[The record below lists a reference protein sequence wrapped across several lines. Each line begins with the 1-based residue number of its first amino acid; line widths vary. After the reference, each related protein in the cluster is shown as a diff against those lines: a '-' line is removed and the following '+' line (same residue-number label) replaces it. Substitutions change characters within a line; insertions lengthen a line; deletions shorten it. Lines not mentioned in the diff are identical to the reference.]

1 MIFDGHSDI
10 FTDVTIRRLKGEINV
25 INQYHINNLR
35 KGNIEGGC
43 FVIWIDTPYVNK
55 PEKRL
60 GEILKSIKDE
70 LINNEEIVLVR
81 NMKEIE
87 IAKSMNKFY
96 IFLGMEGLSGI
107 GNNINKIHELYNFGV
122 RHCMLTWNEENL
134 LATGVK
140 GNKNRGLTSLGKKA
154 VKLIEEKNIILDVS
168 HLNEKSFW
176 DILNITKKP
185 IIASHSNS
193 KTICNVD
200 RNLSDQQLL
209 AIRDTKGIVGLNS
222 YSKFISDKIE
232 NQNIDGLIDQ
242 AKYIAYKIGVD
253 YLSLGFDF
261 LDFLENESTTEGLE
275 NCSKVPN
282 FIEKLKEAGFNKKEI
297 DMISR
302 ENWYRIING
311 K

>member
-10 FTDVTIRRLKGEINV
+10 FTDVTIRRLNGEINV

-60 GEILKSIKDE
+60 NEILKSIKDE

-107 GNNINKIHELYNFGV
+107 GNNINKIHELYDFGV

-176 DILNITKKP
+176 DIINIVKQP
-185 IIASHSNS
+185 VIASHSNS
-193 KTICNVD
+193 QALCNVD

-242 AKYIAYKIGVD
+242 AKYIAYKIGVEH
-253 YLSLGFDF
+253 LSLGFDF
-261 LDFLENESTTEGLE
+261 LDFLENEPTTEGLE

-302 ENWYRIING
+302 KNWYRIING